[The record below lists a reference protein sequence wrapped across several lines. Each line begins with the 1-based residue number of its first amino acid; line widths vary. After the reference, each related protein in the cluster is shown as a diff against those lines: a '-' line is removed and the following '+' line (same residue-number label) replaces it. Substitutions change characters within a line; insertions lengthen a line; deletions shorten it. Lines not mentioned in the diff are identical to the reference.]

1 MVWSV
6 TLQRPLQDWEMGEY
20 TNIMIFLYQL
30 KLKRRAA
37 DQLRWACTTSGM
49 FEVRSYY
56 RLLTSHNTTNFPWK
70 SIWQS
75 RVPHKVAVFI
85 WLVAHGKILTLDNLR
100 LRRLWVLDWCYLC
113 KKAGESVNHL
123 MIHCEYAQELWS
135 MIFCIFGVS
144 WAMPQ
149 KAYDL
154 LHCWRRKGPAY
165 VVWNAIPSCL
175 MWLLWRERNQ
185 RAFEDAERHS
195 ADLKLLL
202 IRTLMEWTAAVSSQ
216 SSLLFLLLL
225 MAVCNLQGFPSI
237 FLMY

>member
-1 MVWSV
+1 
-6 TLQRPLQDWEMGEY
+6 MGEY

-85 WLVAHGKILTLDNLR
+85 WLVAHGKILTLDNLH

-149 KAYDL
+149 TAYDL

-216 SSLLFLLLL
+216 S
-225 MAVCNLQGFPSI
+225 FPSVFAFI
-237 FLMY
+237 DGCV

>member
-1 MVWSV
+1 MGCLKCGHITGCLLLI
-6 TLQRPLQDWEMGEY
+6 TLLISLG
-20 TNIMIFLYQL
+20 
-30 KLKRRAA
+30 
-37 DQLRWACTTSGM
+37 
-49 FEVRSYY
+49 
-56 RLLTSHNTTNFPWK
+56 K

-149 KAYDL
+149 TAYDL

-165 VVWNAIPSCL
+165 VVWKAIPSCL

-216 SSLLFLLLL
+216 S
-225 MAVCNLQGFPSI
+225 FPSVFAFI
-237 FLMY
+237 DGCV